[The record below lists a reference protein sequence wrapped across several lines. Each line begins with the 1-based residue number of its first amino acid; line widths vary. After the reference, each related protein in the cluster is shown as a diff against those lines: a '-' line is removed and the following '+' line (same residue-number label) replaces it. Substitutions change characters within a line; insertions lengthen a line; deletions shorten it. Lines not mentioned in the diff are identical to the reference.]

1 MNRRKPV
8 VNDDNDDADKLLYDT
23 ALLLGQNPK
32 PTKSMQML
40 GRAKSKPRVIF
51 IPDILRSIAI
61 PSTLRV
67 TNMQI
72 GDKQTTIQMV
82 PAWFQPND
90 RQAILKETVFP
101 DDIPDKQ
108 PYETVAC
115 YRAAA
120 GKSSNF
126 KRDPLNTSDRSVET
140 LILSLDAFAKQFGG
154 QLNFTN
160 QDLSFD
166 NGAEQ
171 MASGIGNMG
180 SVHLLATDSLPTA
193 IFDFKVGLD
202 YKKDLARSSETMGNF
217 ASNFSTAVAKA
228 LGCKYDYV
236 RVLSVE
242 KTAETKVSSVK
253 LGLTCP
259 KPTETKRLAT
269 RLQVRPTIVMIIAE
283 VSILDCGTIGLER

>member
-1 MNRRKPV
+1 MSYSRKPTV
-8 VNDDNDDADKLLYDT
+8 SDGDDDVERLLYDT
-23 ALLLGQNPK
+23 AVLLGQNPK
-32 PTKSMQML
+32 PSKAMQRP
-40 GRAKSKPRVIF
+40 GRATSKPRAIF
-51 IPDILRSIAI
+51 IPEILRSIVT
-61 PSTLRV
+61 PSTLKV

-82 PAWFQPND
+82 PIWFQPND

-101 DDIPDKQ
+101 DDIPDKE
-108 PYETVAC
+108 PYEIVAC
-115 YRAAA
+115 YRAAI
-120 GKSSNF
+120 GKSNNF
-126 KRDPLNTSDRSVET
+126 KRDPLNISDRSVET
-140 LILSLDAFAKQFGG
+140 LMLSLDAFVKQFGG

-171 MASGIGNMG
+171 VACGIANMG

-193 IFDFKVGLD
+193 IFDLKVGLD

-217 ASNFSTAVAKA
+217 VSNFSTAVAKT

-242 KTAETKVSSVK
+242 KTSETKISSVK

-259 KPTETKRLAT
+259 KSKETIRLAD
-269 RLQVRPTIVMIIAE
+269 RLKVSYCRQIIA
-283 VSILDCGTIGLER
+283 

>member
-1 MNRRKPV
+1 MFRTIQSISRRDQDMSFTRKPA
-8 VNDDNDDADKLLYDT
+8 VNDDDDDVERLLYDT
-23 ALLLGQNPK
+23 AVLLGQNPK
-32 PTKSMQML
+32 PPKTMQMA
-40 GRAKSKPRVIF
+40 GKATSKPRAIF
-51 IPDILRSIAI
+51 IPEILRSIVT

-82 PAWFQPND
+82 PIWFQPND
-90 RQAILKETVFP
+90 RQAILRETVFP
-101 DDIPDKQ
+101 DDIPDKE

-115 YRAAA
+115 YRAAI
-120 GKSSNF
+120 GKSNNF
-126 KRDPLNTSDRSVET
+126 KRNPLNISDRSVET
-140 LILSLDAFAKQFGG
+140 LMLSLDAFVKQFGG

-171 MASGIGNMG
+171 VACGIANMG

-193 IFDFKVGLD
+193 IFDLKVGLD

-217 ASNFSTAVAKA
+217 VSNFSTAVAKT

-242 KTAETKVSSVK
+242 KTSETKISSVK

-259 KPTETKRLAT
+259 KSKETKRLAD
-269 RLQVRPTIVMIIAE
+269 RLQVNYCR
-283 VSILDCGTIGLER
+283 